1 MILFFLTLLVTTM
14 LIAGCGMPLTLPF
27 GDPESRQTQ
36 VSTGQFVTLDGYDSN
51 TGILVRWITL
61 WKDQNNRA
69 VGISATANH
78 GEGVKFINKEGDN
91 ILVET
96 RDGKRGWVAS
106 FLVKEFK

>member
-1 MILFFLTLLVTTM
+1 MPQILSVFS
-14 LIAGCGMPLTLPF
+14 GK
-27 GDPESRQTQ
+27 PEAQSRQTELAP
-36 VSTGQFVTLDGYDSN
+36 GQLLTLDGYDAS

-106 FLVKEFK
+106 FFVKEFK